1 MLQQTSTKLQF
12 INIALDKTTDICI
25 RKNFLIMNFTP
36 IICLKNEFCS
46 LLDLAPIELLFQF
59 DNIFYAKR
67 KIDTMEPSDVFRSQP
82 IIDIR
87 KTRYRLITHKD
98 VDNWIQSRT
107 KYEEKI

>member
-1 MLQQTSTKLQF
+1 MLQQTYTKLQF
-12 INIALDKTTDICI
+12 INIALDKMTDICI

-36 IICLKNEFCS
+36 IICLKSEFCNS
-46 LLDLAPIELLFQF
+46 IDLAPIELLFQF

-67 KIDTMEPSDVFRSQP
+67 KIDTMELSDVFRSQP